1 MMMILMP
8 KSEPIVSFTS
18 YECHDIFPCRTEE
31 KPVVVK
37 KPMPWNKAINK
48 TRVINM
54 LQGPIPAPTFE
65 KIDMLGIKNEEED
78 KRDPLDPESLL
89 GPKKKYKPQKEDVV
103 KTNDTEVVIV
113 IIHIC

>member
-1 MMMILMP
+1 MMILMP

-18 YECHDIFPCRTEE
+18 YKCHDIFPCRTEE

-54 LQGPIPAPTFE
+54 LQGPILRHAW
-65 KIDMLGIKNEEED
+65 NQ
-78 KRDPLDPESLL
+78 KRGRGYE
-89 GPKKKYKPQKEDVV
+89 GPSRSRVSSGAKKEIQTSKGGCGENK
-103 KTNDTEVVIV
+103 
-113 IIHIC
+113 

>member
-1 MMMILMP
+1 MMILMP